1 MSSNSPLQD
10 VASSVGV
17 KEDRVFAAGVATKL
31 VPEAF
36 CLALHHLTEVLVL
49 RWADRSLVDRGAIV
63 VADPLG
69 GPGVV

>member
-10 VASSVGV
+10 VASSIGV
-17 KEDRVFAAGVATKL
+17 KEDRVFGAGVATKL

-49 RWADRSLVDRGAIV
+49 R
-63 VADPLG
+63 
-69 GPGVV
+69 